1 MTEIIQTMKDVKMID
16 LERSM
21 DGIDQE
27 GIIQKMI
34 FELDNVEMGLLLL
47 MKNERMI
54 VQQIV

>member
-1 MTEIIQTMKDVKMID
+1 MKDVKMID